1 MSLFFLLMSKIILV
15 FGLPGS
21 GKTTFCKHLI
31 KEMEGI
37 SVVHLNADEIRAQYN
52 DWDFSMEGRIRQAKR
67 MRDLADKQDSEYVL
81 CDFVCPINK
90 VRRELFKD
98 CYNVFLNT
106 INKSRFEDTNK
117 IFEYPQLD
125 TVNFEI
131 HDFHRIKYSAHVI
144 SAILQYQLF
153 AFAPPSS

>member
-1 MSLFFLLMSKIILV
+1 M
-15 FGLPGS
+15 
-21 GKTTFCKHLI
+21 
-31 KEMEGI
+31 
-37 SVVHLNADEIRAQYN
+37 VHLNADEIRAQYN

-67 MRDLADKQDSEYVL
+67 MRDEADKQDSEYIL
-81 CDFVCPINK
+81 CDFVCPIDK

-98 CYNVFLNT
+98 CYTVFLNT
-106 INKSRFEDTNK
+106 INEGRFDDTNK

-131 HDFHRIKYSAHVI
+131 HDFGKIKYSAHVI

-153 AFAPPSS
+153 AFGLPSS

>member
-1 MSLFFLLMSKIILV
+1 MSKIILA

-31 KEMEGI
+31 QEMKEI
-37 SVVHLNADEIRAQYN
+37 SMVHLNADEIRAQYN

-67 MRDLADKQDSEYVL
+67 MRDEADKQDSEYIL
-81 CDFVCPINK
+81 CDFVCPIDK
-90 VRRELFKD
+90 LRRELFKD
-98 CYNVFLNT
+98 CYTVFLNT
-106 INKSRFEDTNK
+106 INEGRFDDTNK

-131 HDFHRIKYSAHVI
+131 HDFSKIKYSAHVI

-153 AFAPPSS
+153 AFGLPSS